1 LQKAKEAVGKRLEKL
16 EAKEVRHGEKL
27 AELETRIDGVVAHLE
42 TMVLPAPPAPPGR
55 RLSMDME
62 RHRAT
67 ANQEL
72 KDLRAELELE
82 KLTREHSW
90 NLQSIEDK
98 NRSDTAIQAAI
109 AEATLTKKDRDHADT
124 QSAQMKEQLA
134 VLNAK
139 AAAAA
144 AGPSKGS
151 NDKKKKKKH
160 DTKGKRQET
169 SSDSSLG
176 DSTSDSDSSSSGE
189 DTPPGSP
196 SSKKRSKAGGSW
208 KKGKKEKK
216 NKRTRKKLK
225 KQAYKSEENSSG
237 PE

>member
-134 VLNAK
+134 VLTAK
-139 AAAAA
+139 AAAA
-144 AGPSKGS
+144 AGPSNGS
-151 NDKKKKKKH
+151 NDKKKKKKNH
-160 DTKGKRQET
+160 TKGKRQET
-169 SSDSSLG
+169 SSDSSLR

-216 NKRTRKKLK
+216 NKKTRKKLK

>member
-144 AGPSKGS
+144 GPSKGS

-160 DTKGKRQET
+160 DPKGKRQET

-216 NKRTRKKLK
+216 NKKTRKKLK